1 MHTEGCVYIQGAFI
15 VLQRL
20 FIMLKLGI
28 ASTSFLQR
36 VHNVTDRPGVR
47 FKCGAVSGEGA
58 CRREAKTGWS
68 GLDLQCLGRE
78 KRRLVQLMGQRSE
91 GVEWLL

>member
-1 MHTEGCVYIQGAFI
+1 
-15 VLQRL
+15 
-20 FIMLKLGI
+20 MLKLGS

-47 FKCGAVSGEGA
+47 IKCGAVSGEGA
-58 CRREAKTGWS
+58 CRREARFGWS

-78 KRRLVQLMGQRSE
+78 ERRLVQLMGQRSE
-91 GVEWLL
+91 GVEWPL